1 MKKYFLLCAMIIT
14 GYLNAQKNFNTDN
27 VEINL
32 ANNVNTYNLQIERDL
47 SSAKDSV
54 YLVKFTTYKFISKK
68 KVIKKDSIVINQK
81 EIFPIQDILLNIDN
95 QAFNRKTIP
104 CLDGFTVSIN
114 YFDDNYNN
122 TVTQRFFCIN
132 SVDEVYKSILKIY
145 SFFPFKEESL

>member
-1 MKKYFLLCAMIIT
+1 MIIT

-95 QAFNRKTIP
+95 QAFNRKKIP

-122 TVTQRFFCIN
+122 TVTQRFFCID